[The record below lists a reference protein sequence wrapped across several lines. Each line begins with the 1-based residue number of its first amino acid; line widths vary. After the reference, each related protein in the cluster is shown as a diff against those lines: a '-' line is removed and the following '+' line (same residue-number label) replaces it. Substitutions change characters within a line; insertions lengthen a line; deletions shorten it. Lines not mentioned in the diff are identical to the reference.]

1 MNSVCLCGRL
11 TTTPELRYTQSNIAY
26 SRFTIAVNRIAK
38 EKATDFI
45 NCVAWNN
52 QAENLCKFTEKG
64 SLISIVGRLQS
75 GSYDKPDGTK
85 NYYMEV
91 VANTIN
97 FLNTKKE
104 ENKQV
109 EQSDESLNDE
119 IDPFSDFGDSVSIE
133 DNFLE

>member
-38 EKATDFI
+38 EKA
-45 NCVAWNN
+45 
-52 QAENLCKFTEKG
+52 LCKYTEKG

>member
-1 MNSVCLCGRL
+1 
-11 TTTPELRYTQSNIAY
+11 
-26 SRFTIAVNRIAK
+26 
-38 EKATDFI
+38 
-45 NCVAWNN
+45 
-52 QAENLCKFTEKG
+52 
-64 SLISIVGRLQS
+64 
-75 GSYDKPDGTK
+75 
-85 NYYMEV
+85 MEV